1 VRGVQEIIRPLDEL
15 TARTRR
21 DLQGTLILLAIIA
34 LAGIAGLALVLT
46 KLKRNSTQLH
56 GQLTALREAQQ
67 RLRSIYDVNSAIS
80 STLSLGSVLDR
91 LMENILIFFP
101 GTAVQIWLVNLES
114 GMPERAACRNIDETE
129 WKSRILAKTPALVEE
144 ALRTKAPVYA
154 RNLQSDPRVLDPVF
168 YRRQGIVSY
177 FGVPMIAKG
186 DAVGNLVLLTRAE
199 YAFGDEEV
207 EFLSTLAGNAAVA
220 IHNSQLYEEKAQRQ
234 AELERSNTE
243 LQQFAYVASHDL
255 QEPLRMITGY
265 TSLLAKRYKGKLDAA
280 ADEFIGFAAD
290 GANRMRVLI
299 NDLLTYS
306 RVGTQGKKFAPVDCE
321 MILAQTVASLQ
332 VAIEESAARL
342 SHDPLPTVNGD
353 DVQLR
358 QLFQNL
364 IGNAIKYRNGNAPA
378 VHIGCARRER
388 DWLFSVR
395 DNGIGI
401 DPRFAEK
408 IFIIFQRLHNVEKY
422 PGTGIGLAVCKRVVE
437 RHGGR
442 IWLGAESEEGAT
454 FYFTLPA

>member
-1 VRGVQEIIRPLDEL
+1 
-15 TARTRR
+15 
-21 DLQGTLILLAIIA
+21 
-34 LAGIAGLALVLT
+34 
-46 KLKRNSTQLH
+46 
-56 GQLTALREAQQ
+56 
-67 RLRSIYDVNSAIS
+67 
-80 STLSLGSVLDR
+80 
-91 LMENILIFFP
+91 MENILIFFP

-114 GMPERAACRNIDETE
+114 GVPERAACRNIDETE
-129 WKSRILAKTPALVEE
+129 WKSRILTKTPALVEE

-154 RNLQSDPRVLDPVF
+154 RNVQSDPRVLDPEF

-177 FGVPMIAKG
+177 FGMPMIAKG
-186 DAVGNLVLLTRAE
+186 EAVGDLVLLTTDE
-199 YAFGDEEV
+199 WTFSDEEI
-207 EFLSTLAGNAAVA
+207 EFLSTLAGHAAVA
-220 IHNSQLYEEKAQRQ
+220 IHNSQLYEEKAHRQ

-265 TSLLAKRYKGKLDAA
+265 TSLLAKRYKGKLDDA
-280 ADEFIGFAAD
+280 ADEFIRFAAD

-321 MILAQTVASLQ
+321 MILAQTLAGLL
-332 VAIEESAARL
+332 VAIQESEARVT
-342 SHDPLPTVNGD
+342 HDPLPTVPGD

-364 IGNAIKYRNGNAPA
+364 IGNAIKYRNNNGPA
-378 VHIGCARRER
+378 IHIGCVRRDR
-388 DWLFSVR
+388 DWLFSVC

-401 DPRFAEK
+401 DPRFAER
-408 IFIIFQRLHNVEKY
+408 IFVIFQRLHNAEKY

-437 RHGGR
+437 CHGGR
-442 IWLGAESEEGAT
+442 IWLESEPGKGST
-454 FYFTLPA
+454 FYLTLPV